1 MSEWLSLPNLHP
13 AVIHFPIA
21 LLPTALLLDL
31 AAIVQRRL
39 RRLQKGGG
47 GSVDWLARAA
57 STLYVGAALM
67 AFAALQTGEEAAD
80 SYVDL
85 PASMQPHISAHSDA
99 AHWAAYLLV
108 AVAVMHVFVRFLER
122 HKANDLARGALVVLA
137 LANVFLVARAADLG
151 GALVYRHG
159 LGVVV
164 EETAEER
171 QPAPEAS
178 TPGEP
183 TTAAPAAG
191 DLLLAARARLKA
203 GDPSGPGLDWRPQ
216 RQDGAVLYQ
225 LVDVGSGFSRNAASW
240 LEERQGRAK
249 DDDAGLPLQIDGATL
264 LLLPGEFGDVQVEA
278 ELQLETFAGTVGLA
292 HHVRG
297 SQQRGVFALSTAGEA
312 SLVDLRDGTWTVLD
326 EEPTAGAADGVEL
339 AVSSAGRHLKGMI
352 AGATVVHGHASAP
365 EAGRCGLFF
374 DGQGSLRVLAF
385 RVIPL

>member
-39 RRLQKGGG
+39 HKGGG
-47 GSVDWLARAA
+47 DRIDWLARAA
-57 STLYVGAALM
+57 STLYVGAALL
-67 AFAALQTGEEAAD
+67 AFAALKTGEEAAD

-85 PASMQPHISAHSDA
+85 PASMQPRISAHSDA

-108 AVAVMHVFVRFLER
+108 AVAVMHVIVRFLER
-122 HKANDLARGALVVLA
+122 RKANDLARGALVLLA
-137 LANVFLVARAADLG
+137 LANVFLLARAADLG

-164 EETAEER
+164 GEKAEEE
-171 QPAPEAS
+171 QPAPEA
-178 TPGEP
+178 TPPGESTG
-183 TTAAPAAG
+183 TTAPSAG
-191 DLLLAARARLKA
+191 DLLVAARARLKA
-203 GDPSGPGLDWRPQ
+203 GDASGPGLDWRPQ

-278 ELQLETFAGTVGLA
+278 ELQLDTFAGTVGLV

-352 AGATVVHGHASAP
+352 AGATVVHGHTSAP

-374 DGQGSLRVLAF
+374 DGKGSLRVLAF